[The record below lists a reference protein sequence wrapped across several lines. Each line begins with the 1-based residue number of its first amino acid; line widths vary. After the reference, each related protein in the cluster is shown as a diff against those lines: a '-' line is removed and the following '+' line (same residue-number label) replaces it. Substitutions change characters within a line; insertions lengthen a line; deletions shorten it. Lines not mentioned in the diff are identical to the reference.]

1 MSERLSQGLCV
12 HTVFCATQDVE
23 EVIVDVAVV
32 EAAVAVATEEEEEVE
47 AAVAV
52 ATVVDEAEAVE
63 LPEVVALLEVAA
75 EERKLIDGIASAE
88 RP

>member
-1 MSERLSQGLCV
+1 M
-12 HTVFCATQDVE
+12 E

-32 EAAVAVATEEEEEVE
+32 EAAVAAATEEEEEVE
-47 AAVAV
+47 EEV

-63 LPEVVALLEVAA
+63 LPEVVALLEVAV
-75 EERKLIDGIASAE
+75 EERKSIDGIASAE